1 MFVICPSQSSDAF
14 GIGPVR
20 PDFGDGMTTMFDTP
34 FDNNEDRPRDEIASE
49 RLPEDNAAA
58 GQESGS
64 GEQGQGSRRWPFLL
78 LIALVIGLS
87 WWVLSGK
94 DAPAAAP
101 PVPVVT
107 VATPLQSEVTEWDE
121 FIGRFEASRSVEIRP
136 RVSGQI
142 TAVHF
147 TDGQFVRSGAPL
159 FTIDPRPYR
168 ASLAEAQA
176 RVASSETALDLSRS
190 NLDRAQRLVTED
202 AIAAN
207 EIDRLS
213 AEVRANEA
221 AVAAAR
227 ALVRSRI
234 LDVEFT
240 TVRAP
245 ISGRVSDRRIDVG
258 NMVAA
263 GDGSAASLLTT
274 INAVDLLH
282 FTFNGSEGLY
292 LKAKREGLD
301 RGAEV
306 QIRLQDEAEYSHSGT
321 LDFTDNAL
329 DPQSGTIRARA
340 LVRNPDGFLT
350 PGMFGNMRL
359 ATGGTKQALLVPE
372 TAIVTD
378 QTRKMLLVVNEE
390 GVVGSKLV
398 ELGPIVDG
406 LRVIHSG
413 IEASDRVVIDG
424 TQMAFPGS
432 TVQAEQGVIER
443 SNAPASPAVQSEL
456 PSSDATIVN

>member
-1 MFVICPSQSSDAF
+1 
-14 GIGPVR
+14 
-20 PDFGDGMTTMFDTP
+20 MTTMLDTP
-34 FDNNEDRPRDEIASE
+34 FNTNDERSRDENAVEAVPADSTTADQPFDDE
-49 RLPEDNAAA
+49 RPEKRR
-58 GQESGS
+58 
-64 GEQGQGSRRWPFLL
+64 RRWALFV
-78 LIALVIGLS
+78 LIALVVGLS
-87 WWVLSGK
+87 WWLLRGQ

-101 PVPVVT
+101 PVPIVT

-121 FIGRFEASRSVEIRP
+121 FIGRFEASRSVDIRP

-176 RVASSETALDLSRS
+176 RVASNETALELSRS
-190 NLDRAQRLVTED
+190 NLARAQRLVADD
-202 AIAAN
+202 AIAAT
-207 EIDRLS
+207 ELDRLA

-221 AVAAAR
+221 AVTAAR
-227 ALVRSRI
+227 AQVRSRS

-245 ISGRVSDRRIDVG
+245 ISGRVSDRRIDAG

-274 INAVDLLH
+274 INAVDPLH
-282 FTFNGSEGLY
+282 FSFDGSEGLF

-340 LVRNPDGFLT
+340 LVRNADGFLT

-359 ATGGTKQALLVPE
+359 ATGGTTQALLVPE

-378 QTRKMLLVVNEE
+378 QTRKLLLVVDAQ
-390 GVVGSKLV
+390 GVVSAKPV

-406 LRVIHSG
+406 LRVIRSG
-413 IEASDRVVIDG
+413 IEPGDRVVIDG
-424 TQMAFPGS
+424 TQMALPGS
-432 TVQAEQGVIER
+432 TVQIEQGKIER
-443 SNAPASPAVQSEL
+443 SSSPRQAGAQAGKQAGAQTTL
-456 PSSDATIVN
+456 PSSAATIVN